1 MSRHVIDIIGGETAL
16 RSLVEDFYDFVETLP
31 EGENLRKL
39 HRRGHGLAHVR
50 EEQFNFLS
58 GFLGGRRYY
67 QEKHGHMDLR
77 RMHAHV
83 PISVQDAEDW
93 LTCMD
98 RALEKNGMSGQ
109 DVDRLRAAFR
119 TICMMLVNG
128 LQDWGLPRDAA
139 PATVT
144 PGAPL
149 PGKTAA
155 RKSHDRKNY

>member
-1 MSRHVIDIIGGETAL
+1 MSGRMIDTLGGETAL

-39 HRRGHGLAHVR
+39 HLRGHGLAHVR

-67 QEKHGHMDLR
+67 MEKHGHMDLR

-98 RALEKNGMSGQ
+98 RALEKNGMSGPEVEQ
-109 DVDRLRAAFR
+109 LRATFR
-119 TICMMLVNG
+119 KICMMLVND
-128 LQDWGLPRDAA
+128 LMAWGLPVEA
-139 PATVT
+139 
-144 PGAPL
+144 
-149 PGKTAA
+149 
-155 RKSHDRKNY
+155 KNRPM